1 MDMAEKI
8 EILVEGGK
16 ASPAPPL
23 GPKLGELK
31 MNVGQVITEINKKTA
46 DFKGM
51 KVPVI
56 IEIQKDKSYT
66 ITVGTPPTSQLIKKE
81 VGIELGSGEPN
92 NIKVANA
99 SIEQIIKVAKMKQ
112 GNMFTKDLK
121 SAVKTVVGSLVSMG
135 VIVEGKEP
143 KEMIKDIDSGKYDK
157 EIKEGKTEMSQ
168 EKAAEFKAMTKDLQ
182 EKAKKELERRK
193 EAAAAAVAAPA
204 AGAPEGEKKEVKGE

>member
-1 MDMAEKI
+1 MAEKI

-16 ASPAPPL
+16 ATPAPPL

-81 VGIELGSGEPN
+81 IGIELGSGEPN
-92 NIKVANA
+92 KIKVANA

-121 SAVKTVVGSLVSMG
+121 QAVKSVAGSLVSMG
-135 VIVEGKEP
+135 VLIEGKEP
-143 KEMIKDIDSGKYDK
+143 KEVVKEIDQGKYDK
-157 EIKEGKTEMSQ
+157 EIKEGRTEMSP
-168 EKAAEFKAMTKDLQ
+168 EKAAEF
-182 EKAKKELERRK
+182 
-193 EAAAAAVAAPA
+193 
-204 AGAPEGEKKEVKGE
+204 